1 MLNEAG
7 YLQLFH
13 EIQKYVKVEEEKSS
27 EADVERKKHAFGEI
41 LESAERQ
48 FLRHLI
54 KFREKSFTADYPRL
68 VIINL
73 VDKEKRHKEE
83 EERKKKEEEE
93 RKKGE
98 EEKKKQENG
107 ENLKTEQEEEDIDD
121 NSKVKSRE
129 ANYCFSLMCE
139 NEEGWHDVPET
150 IPFPEF
156 TDGEEEETY
165 LSMAAPYAARI
176 NSILKYSGQQMAV
189 IATPAGKQLQE
200 KLLSHASAVTS
211 EDEVEKAYNNIIK
224 DVTEQDEE
232 HTYGGL
238 KKTSLLNGKTLWLC
252 GKHREKVGSITEQRY
267 KTQLKPTQLEE
278 DKPQREKTVVEAVS
292 NTPTQAAAGQPK
304 PSGAS
309 SSQKTP
315 EQPKSRVFNARNSK
329 SPGTLKRQTSQACNV
344 MMKELLI
351 TVLLACLSNVNA
363 ENQGVYITQ
372 KWPGGFHGYFILRPD
387 HTLHGWNA
395 TLTLSA
401 DVDKLTIWAADIV
414 SSSSG
419 NTFVIKNKG
428 FSADVA
434 KNDEIKIEF
443 QGDKRGMSNP
453 PSGTISIGGAGALG
467 SGGNTGGGGTGTG
480 SGSNIGGGPSVPPY
494 TGQGQSQMKHD
505 YSKAM
510 TLSILFFDAQR
521 SGRLSGTNNP
531 IPWRGDSALG
541 DNGDGHDL
549 SGGWYDAGDHVKF
562 NLPMSYSAHVLGW
575 GLQKFKDAYQ
585 RAGQLDMMYDML
597 KWPLDYFLKCWEPNK
612 QTYWVQV
619 GDGHADHGFWGRPED
634 MHMGRPAFKITPG
647 NPGSDVAG
655 NTASAF
661 AIGAIVFKDKDAGYA
676 GRLLDAAKSI
686 YQFAKSHP
694 GIYSNS
700 VPQSKD
706 FYGSNGWKDEMC
718 EAAAEL
724 FKATGD
730 QQYLND
736 AKQWFSGGT
745 AWGYSWDDK
754 TVGCQLLL
762 WEATQ
767 DNQYKAPVEAFVN
780 SYKPGGGV
788 PYTRVDLY
796 IEINGDLNDMQ
807 V

>member
-1 MLNEAG
+1 
-7 YLQLFH
+7 
-13 EIQKYVKVEEEKSS
+13 
-27 EADVERKKHAFGEI
+27 
-41 LESAERQ
+41 
-48 FLRHLI
+48 
-54 KFREKSFTADYPRL
+54 
-68 VIINL
+68 
-73 VDKEKRHKEE
+73 
-83 EERKKKEEEE
+83 
-93 RKKGE
+93 
-98 EEKKKQENG
+98 
-107 ENLKTEQEEEDIDD
+107 
-121 NSKVKSRE
+121 
-129 ANYCFSLMCE
+129 
-139 NEEGWHDVPET
+139 
-150 IPFPEF
+150 
-156 TDGEEEETY
+156 
-165 LSMAAPYAARI
+165 
-176 NSILKYSGQQMAV
+176 
-189 IATPAGKQLQE
+189 
-200 KLLSHASAVTS
+200 
-211 EDEVEKAYNNIIK
+211 
-224 DVTEQDEE
+224 
-232 HTYGGL
+232 
-238 KKTSLLNGKTLWLC
+238 
-252 GKHREKVGSITEQRY
+252 
-267 KTQLKPTQLEE
+267 
-278 DKPQREKTVVEAVS
+278 
-292 NTPTQAAAGQPK
+292 
-304 PSGAS
+304 
-309 SSQKTP
+309 
-315 EQPKSRVFNARNSK
+315 
-329 SPGTLKRQTSQACNV
+329 
-344 MMKELLI
+344 MKELLI

-467 SGGNTGGGGTGTG
+467 TGGNTGGGGTGTG

-788 PYTRVDLY
+788 PYTPCGLVYRDKWGSNRYAGNAAFIAVMAAADGIGGADYLKWAMTQINYILGDNNLHISYEIGFGGYFPHKPHHRGASCKPGWCAPENQNSPNQLNGALVGGPGQNDDYSDNRGDYVKNEVACDYNAGFQGACAGLY
-796 IEINGDLNDMQ
+796 HFAINNQLPPSPPSKC
-807 V
+807 

>member
-1 MLNEAG
+1 MVVGLGGAG
-7 YLQLFH
+7 KTGKIMHSKGGISNLHKSLVDVTLQ
-13 EIQKYVKVEEEKSS
+13 QKYMGESIPEAWLSLEKLVMKQTILEVKAQGYRPENILFLVDEVISTLIAESYSGVYYDLMIPCIECQNLVFVKMT
-27 EADVERKKHAFGEI
+27 DVGRYEPKIKELKAALKKKKGKGALEI

-83 EERKKKEEEE
+83 EERKKREEEE

-107 ENLKTEQEEEDIDD
+107 ENLK
-121 NSKVKSRE
+121 
-129 ANYCFSLMCE
+129 
-139 NEEGWHDVPET
+139 
-150 IPFPEF
+150 
-156 TDGEEEETY
+156 
-165 LSMAAPYAARI
+165 
-176 NSILKYSGQQMAV
+176 
-189 IATPAGKQLQE
+189 
-200 KLLSHASAVTS
+200 HASAVTS

-278 DKPQREKTVVEAVS
+278 EKPQREKTVVEAVS

-329 SPGTLKRQTSQACNV
+329 SPGTIKRQTSQACNV

-401 DVDKLTIWAADIV
+401 DV
-414 SSSSG
+414 
-419 NTFVIKNKG
+419 
-428 FSADVA
+428 
-434 KNDEIKIEF
+434 
-443 QGDKRGMSNP
+443 
-453 PSGTISIGGAGALG
+453 
-467 SGGNTGGGGTGTG
+467 
-480 SGSNIGGGPSVPPY
+480 
-494 TGQGQSQMKHD
+494 
-505 YSKAM
+505 
-510 TLSILFFDAQR
+510 
-521 SGRLSGTNNP
+521 
-531 IPWRGDSALG
+531 
-541 DNGDGHDL
+541 
-549 SGGWYDAGDHVKF
+549 
-562 NLPMSYSAHVLGW
+562 
-575 GLQKFKDAYQ
+575 
-585 RAGQLDMMYDML
+585 
-597 KWPLDYFLKCWEPNK
+597 
-612 QTYWVQV
+612 

-661 AIGAIVFKDKDAGYA
+661 AIGAIVFKDKG
-676 GRLLDAAKSI
+676 
-686 YQFAKSHP
+686 
-694 GIYSNS
+694 
-700 VPQSKD
+700 QS
-706 FYGSNGWKDEMC
+706 C
-718 EAAAEL
+718 
-724 FKATGD
+724 
-730 QQYLND
+730 
-736 AKQWFSGGT
+736 
-745 AWGYSWDDK
+745 
-754 TVGCQLLL
+754 
-762 WEATQ
+762 
-767 DNQYKAPVEAFVN
+767 
-780 SYKPGGGV
+780 KPGWCAPENQNSPNQLNGALVGGPGQNDDYSDNRGDYV
-788 PYTRVDLY
+788 KNEVACDYNAGFQGACAGLY
-796 IEINGDLNDMQ
+796 HFAINNQLPPSPPSKC
-807 V
+807 